1 MNDPSAKRLVS
12 PLSRRVNRGHGSRSC
27 VWRKVALAASVTAS
41 LAASLALGLS
51 ASLFSPAALAAE
63 APLATGE
70 RHVLAANDCLPAP
83 SGPVVLTVEGAVSC
97 GNAGSLQAPRAR
109 FDLAMLE
116 AMPSRV
122 VATHTP
128 WTQGRVSFSG
138 PLLREL
144 VARVSEDARGLKVR
158 ALNDFVAE
166 IPLSDIEDF
175 DVLLATRRDGERM
188 PVRDLGPLF
197 VLYPFDAHPELL
209 NEQVRFRSVW
219 QVTGL
224 TLE

>member
-1 MNDPSAKRLVS
+1 MNDSSAKRLVS
-12 PLSRRVNRGHGSRSC
+12 SLSRPVNRAHGTRSS
-27 VWRKVALAASVTAS
+27 VWRKVALAASLTAG
-41 LAASLALGLS
+41 LAASLA
-51 ASLFSPAALAAE
+51 SPVALAAE

-70 RHVLAANDCLPAP
+70 RHALAANDCLPVP

-97 GNAGSLQAPRAR
+97 GNAGSPQAPRAR

-144 VARVSEDARGLKVR
+144 VARVSDDARGLKVR

>member
-1 MNDPSAKRLVS
+1 MMLLMTNLMT
-12 PLSRRVNRGHGSRSC
+12 G
-27 VWRKVALAASVTAS
+27 LAA
-41 LAASLALGLS
+41 G
-51 ASLFSPAALAAE
+51 LFSPATLAAE
-63 APLATGE
+63 TPVAAGE

-83 SGPVVLTVEGAVSC
+83 TGPVVLSIDGAVSC
-97 GNAGSLQAPRAR
+97 GNAGTPQVPQAR

-116 AMPSRV
+116 AMPSRL

-144 VARVSEDARGLKVR
+144 VARVSDDAKGLKVR

-188 PVRDLGPLF
+188 PVRELGPLF
-197 VLYPFDAHPELL
+197 VSYPFDAHPELL